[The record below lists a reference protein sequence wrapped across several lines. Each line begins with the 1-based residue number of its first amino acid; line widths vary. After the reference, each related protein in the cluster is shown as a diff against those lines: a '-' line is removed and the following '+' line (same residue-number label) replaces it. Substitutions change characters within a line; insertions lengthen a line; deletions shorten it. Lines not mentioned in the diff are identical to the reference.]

1 VRRPLYVA
9 AGGGGDALA
18 AALLHRAFQR
28 SGSPVITTFSWDRLI
43 VDPLP
48 GPRSVRDFTG
58 LGTMNGLSNVVN
70 LRTRPIPPAGST
82 LPALAGSLTGQLDAT
97 LVLLDA
103 TGGVVDLHRQLASH
117 VAAASA
123 DGVVLVD
130 VGGDVL
136 AIGLEPGLR
145 SPLGDAL
152 VLAAVDGLD
161 VPSIVWVAGP
171 GVDGELPARYVL
183 SRLESVGATSKGRVP
198 RETSDLA
205 LPILRWHPSEATAL
219 FVAAA
224 RGVRGI
230 VDIRSGG
237 MPVRLDGDSSLVL
250 EARHD
255 RVVEAAPLAQRIRTT
270 ESLTA
275 ADSIVSDACGRSEIA
290 FETAK
295 AASRS
300 LGRDKIELDFTL
312 LTSYVRQAEIDGVTH
327 ATYRR
332 IAELT
337 GARDT
342 AVVRDLLL
350 ARWPDSEDCCLWR
363 LPSTNAMSPSR
374 GENGPLL
381 ETFPID
387 DLKTKRGVG

>member
-1 VRRPLYVA
+1 MRRPFYVA

-18 AALLHRAFQR
+18 AALLNHAYGHAR
-28 SGSPVITTFSWDRLI
+28 SPVIATLSWDRLI

-58 LGTMNGLSNVVN
+58 LGTKNGLPNIVSP
-70 LRTRPIPPAGST
+70 RTQPIPPAGST
-82 LPALAGSLTGQLDAT
+82 LPALAGSLAGPLAAT

-103 TGGVVDLHRQLASH
+103 TGGVVDLHRQLAAH
-117 VAAASA
+117 VAATSS
-123 DGVVLVD
+123 DGIVLVD
-130 VGGDVL
+130 VGGDIL
-136 AIGLEPGLR
+136 AVGGEPGLR

-152 VLAAVDGLD
+152 LLAAVSGLD
-161 VPSIVWVAGP
+161 VPSAVWIAGP
-171 GVDGELPARYVL
+171 GVDGELPSKYVL
-183 SRLESVGATSKGRVP
+183 SRLESVGATVKDALTP
-198 RETSDLA
+198 ETTELA

-224 RGVRGI
+224 SGVRGV

-255 RVVEAAPLAQRIRTT
+255 RVIEAAPIAQLIRTT
-270 ESLTA
+270 GSLTE
-275 ADSIVSDACGRSEIA
+275 ADSLVSDACGRSEIA

-295 AASRS
+295 AASQTLHRQIPGVGLPS
-300 LGRDKIELDFTL
+300 LIDYI
-312 LTSYVRQAEIDGVTH
+312 RQAETDGVTH

-332 IAELT
+332 VAELT
-337 GARDT
+337 GVNET

-350 ARWPDSEDCCLWR
+350 ARWPGSEDCCIWKV
-363 LPSTNAMSPSR
+363 PSTNSMFRKVLP
-374 GENGPLL
+374 
-381 ETFPID
+381 D
-387 DLKTKRGVG
+387 D